1 MMKKNKY
8 SIVSMN
14 KFKIFSV
21 AFLVSATF
29 GYAQDITQAR
39 KAIDAEQYD
48 KAKTMLKSILQT
60 SPIDGRANFLLGN
73 IYLIQTVTDSANIA
87 FQRGLAGTD
96 GAKLNYVGLGTIDL
110 DNGNTVAAEANFAL
124 ALKDA
129 KKKDVE
135 GLTAIGRAY
144 TYSAKPNYK
153 KAIEVLN
160 KAKAINANDALV
172 QLALGD
178 AFYGDKNQNEAYA
191 AYRNAFQFDPTLLR
205 AKMQLGV
212 LLKGAK
218 SYDEAIKAFNEV
230 IALNPDYGPVYRE
243 LAETYYKWGRNKPSK
258 SKEYMQTAI
267 GFYEKYLSLTDYSLH
282 SRMRHADFLILVKDY
297 KALEAEANKMIEMD
311 KVNPRIFRYLGY
323 SAYENGNADLAIK
336 SLESFIANPNN
347 KVIAKD
353 YLYLG
358 TAKIKKGLSADGLSI
373 DANLYNSALEDIRKA
388 IQMEPLAVEDLNEIG
403 VKMFNQ
409 KLYKEAAPIF
419 ELGTVSSENKN
430 YIEDN
435 IYYGLSIFYAN
446 NKKDVTPDP
455 IALQKADIAFGN
467 VITASPNYQDAY
479 LYRARTNSLMGNDPM
494 TIKYYEEFVAK
505 ATANLK
511 AKLDSANANVAG
523 DKNIE
528 ELYKGTIK
536 DFNNLIFNKEV
547 DRLKPKLTE
556 SYNTIAASYANTDK
570 VKAKEYFAKT
580 LALDPTNNYATESL
594 KLLK

>member
-1 MMKKNKY
+1 
-8 SIVSMN
+8 MN

-21 AFLVSATF
+21 AFLVSVTF

-96 GAKLNYVGLGTIDL
+96 GSKLNYVGLGTIDL

-373 DANLYNSALEDIRKA
+373 DPNLYNSALEDIRKA

-409 KLYKEAAPIF
+409 KLYKEAAPVF

-467 VITASPNYQDAY
+467 VIIASPNYQDAY

-505 ATANLK
+505 ATEK
-511 AKLDSANANVAG
+511 G
-523 DKNIE
+523 PE
-528 ELYKGTIK
+528 ELA
-536 DFNNLIFNKEV
+536 
-547 DRLKPKLTE
+547 KPTTTKKIIE